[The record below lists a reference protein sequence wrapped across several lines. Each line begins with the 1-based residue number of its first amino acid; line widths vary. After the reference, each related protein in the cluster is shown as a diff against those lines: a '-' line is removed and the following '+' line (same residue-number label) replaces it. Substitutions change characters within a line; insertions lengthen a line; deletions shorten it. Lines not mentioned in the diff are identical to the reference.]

1 MCVPYPFSYRS
12 IRNVLYHVNLNH
24 LSHMI
29 IVIINEIIN
38 PKHYFLLKMIILFIR
53 FVTRRDS
60 TVNHHHQNVA
70 QLSNQSQVIPD

>member
-38 PKHYFLLKMIILFIR
+38 PKHYFFIQNND
-53 FVTRRDS
+53 FYLIDS
-60 TVNHHHQNVA
+60 SHAATV
-70 QLSNQSQVIPD
+70 P